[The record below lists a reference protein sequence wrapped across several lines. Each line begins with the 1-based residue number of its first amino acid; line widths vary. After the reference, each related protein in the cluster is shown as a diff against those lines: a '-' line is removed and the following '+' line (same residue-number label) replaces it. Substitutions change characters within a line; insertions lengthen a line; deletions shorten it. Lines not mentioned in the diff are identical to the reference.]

1 MQISTRKYS
10 IFSIIFGILFGLCFV
25 GHTVL
30 EFLGIYEKLHIM
42 VRYSMVLLLLVLL
55 GVLFVFVLKFYNA
68 RLTIDNLKL
77 QNEHAFGEKNVYF
90 NRVVFEDVVSLN
102 RKRQKQRNSLQT
114 MIAFTAI
121 NGNVSLN
128 TNRRQSF
135 MQMNR
140 KVIDYLSDYFKKQ
153 RNRHFYCFDEGIFY
167 IYCFQDNRIEIISM
181 VNDINE
187 MVYKIMEKNNIHLL
201 VSPTFGIDE
210 VKPSETLM
218 EAFENANI
226 ARKNSE
232 RNFEMFNF
240 YQKSFRDL
248 DSVDDATKILE
259 AIKNKEFTVYYQP
272 KFNPIRGKFVSAEAL
287 IRWESPTLGVIM
299 PSTFIPLANAAG
311 LSHELD
317 IYVFEKVL
325 EDLRESKKKGRR
337 ILPVSL
343 NFSLYEFY
351 SSNFLEFIIS
361 SLEKY
366 EIDPRLIQIE
376 ILETTSQANPFLS
389 VSIIKKLREMGIR
402 VLMDDFGVGYS
413 NFNNLSKIPFDAI
426 KIDRS
431 YIVNIDK
438 DAKSRRICECL
449 VNLGQI
455 NGLEVICEGVDN
467 KAQADLLYQMG
478 CDTIQ
483 GFYYSKALSKENYD
497 KFLLK
502 NPFEGEDNL

>member
-10 IFSIIFGILFGLCFV
+10 ILSIVFGSLFGLCFI

-30 EFLGIYEKLHIM
+30 EFLGFYENLNAFI
-42 VRYSMVLLLLVLL
+42 RFGIVLLLLVLL
-55 GVLFVFVLKFYNA
+55 GVLFICVLKFFNA
-68 RLTIDNLKL
+68 KMTIENLRL

-90 NRVVFEDVVSLN
+90 NRVVFEDVVNLN
-102 RKRQKQRNSLQT
+102 RKKSKLKNGVQT

-128 TNRRQSF
+128 TNRRQAF
-135 MQMNR
+135 MKMNA
-140 KVIDYLSDYFKKQ
+140 KVIDYLSEYFRKQ

-181 VNDINE
+181 VNDIYE

-210 VKPSETLM
+210 VKPNETLM

-240 YQKSFRDL
+240 YQKSLREL
-248 DSVDDATKILE
+248 SSVDDAAKILE
-259 AIKNKEFTVYYQP
+259 ALKNKEFSVYYQP
-272 KFNPIRGKFVSAEAL
+272 KFSPIRGRFVSSEAL
-287 IRWESPTLGVIM
+287 IRWESPTLGTIL

-317 IYVFEKVL
+317 IYVFERVL
-325 EDLRESKKKGRR
+325 EDLKESKKKGRR

-361 SLEKY
+361 SLDKY

-426 KIDRS
+426 KIDRA

-438 DAKSRRICECL
+438 DNKARRICECL

-467 KAQADLLYQMG
+467 KQQADLLYQMG

-483 GFYYSKALSKENYD
+483 GFYYSKPMTKEIYD
-497 KFLLK
+497 KFLLR
-502 NPFEGEDNL
+502 NPFEGEGDL